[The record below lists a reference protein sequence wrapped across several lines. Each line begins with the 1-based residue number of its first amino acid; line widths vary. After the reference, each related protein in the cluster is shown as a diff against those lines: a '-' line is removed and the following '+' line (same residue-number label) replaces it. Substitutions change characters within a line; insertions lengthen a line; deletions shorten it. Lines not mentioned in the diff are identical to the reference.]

1 MRRRQLGDDGPPSNW
16 LPQVKGRVERLVK
29 RHLHRHQREPLC
41 RALKLSSGTP
51 SERIAAELERR
62 RDLTAVVR
70 LPELDRKTIVAF
82 FREVAE
88 NEPFSEEALRDDPS
102 DRLRMHLQS
111 VLLEGKIALP
121 HKLQAARE
129 RQKHA
134 PDPAYESLKENV
146 QITRVSRN
154 QVLAYYTAKGMK
166 GAAEELAAYL
176 EKHLPG
182 ELARRLEEAL
192 QQSKACPMEHGVM
205 GDILGV
211 LAGKGRA
218 YMLLG
223 QMRTKHLQG
232 LLMSMGH
239 ASTNM
244 LRSDYKRAILELWA
258 DQEEDIG
265 DASKMP
271 VPALLQP
278 SPMQHSAEQQT
289 LQPSAAN
296 GQQEGA
302 EPVVSRRINLAA
314 ISSADMPAAKRHRS
328 SHTAAHQD
336 IELQQRLQQVQES
349 HVAHSS
355 SAVDPQVQQ
364 QLEQQRSEEARQF
377 IEGVLQEC
385 RERERS
391 QHATQAISEQVL
403 GSPEHVEQPT
413 EEPTAHR
420 GQQVQEGLQLFAL
433 EGSLPQQQALQSQG
447 RRQQSPE
454 REQQPAANVQ
464 QPAADVQQPARSESA
479 AAEPGVDETQAVQHP
494 AASHEGA
501 SPSGASSPRAALPPK
516 RRRKVCFADL
526 EGVSEVRDPSS
537 HQLGGAEG
545 ASGAQEGA
553 QEGAVTEV
561 PPVTSHP
568 AMVSSANR
576 DRQPIAVGETC
587 ANIKAFDSIAK
598 QGGQAMLDQMRGLQV
613 NMPAHK
619 HTVLRLEEEEIW
631 VKLRP
636 GVRRFLQR
644 LHEIGFQLW
653 FYSNMSLIHAKAI
666 VALLDPTGT
675 LVGDRLI
682 AQGGLTTDRTKCFT
696 ERLEGKEDISLV
708 LDDQPK
714 YWPHNQDSL
723 IPIGSYFWGPFA
735 RSMPDWIS
743 VTRDESADFGA
754 LAILGE
760 VFSRVYAR
768 MVCAGESCGQQGES
782 SAQGAQGAVVDARC
796 ALKQELHQ
804 VLRGGTIFFD
814 GLGADDGLEGLQQ
827 TASLFGAACS
837 SIGYTHIVGLHFTA
851 RVSVASEPKAQH
863 LFAILLY
870 HYVAMLHGLKGSLL
884 ASSIH

>member
-296 GQQEGA
+296 GQQE
-302 EPVVSRRINLAA
+302 
-314 ISSADMPAAKRHRS
+314 
-328 SHTAAHQD
+328 
-336 IELQQRLQQVQES
+336 
-349 HVAHSS
+349 
-355 SAVDPQVQQ
+355 
-364 QLEQQRSEEARQF
+364 
-377 IEGVLQEC
+377 
-385 RERERS
+385 
-391 QHATQAISEQVL
+391 
-403 GSPEHVEQPT
+403 EHVEQPT

-447 RRQQSPE
+447 KRQRSPE

-682 AQGGLTTDRTKCFT
+682 AQGGLTTDRTKCFK

-851 RVSVASEPKAQH
+851 RMRSALANGIPALHPNWVLTSAKLFKRQPEAFYQLEVTPPGQH
-863 LFAILLY
+863 ALDPIL
-870 HYVAMLHGLKGSLL
+870 V
-884 ASSIH
+884 